1 MDDTDEDS
9 ESQEEVA
16 EGSNSSEEEL
26 DSDDEHK
33 SNESDNEN
41 DEDQDDANGGGDN
54 SGSESEAE
62 FPIEIPK
69 IVKKQSHD
77 VKEGRTIFIRNLP
90 FETTEEDL
98 EERFSRYGPI
108 HYCKVVVDPMTG
120 HSRGSGFIKFKEIEA
135 VDAAIA
141 ESEVATS
148 DGGIKIDGRRLVIM
162 KAVTRGKVKEI
173 EKEAKESKKDPKDKR
188 NLHLANEGVIFPN
201 SEAAKELS
209 EADLKKRDK
218 AWTEKKAKLKNQNY
232 FISKT
237 RLVFRP

>member
-9 ESQEEVA
+9 EPEEEVA